1 MHQKLVT
8 RCTSVRY
15 VCFSMRVWPWIGWF
29 LKKVSV
35 ITRSPLY
42 SMSAIDRFDCICFK
56 NNAQIP
62 FSVPKHFW
70 ELASYVSLNFVY
82 LICRKRDFP
91 VKAKTFSDFQ
101 YFLTYARPFNGIFS
115 YSKIE
120 IPGIYMFKV
129 DKNCRRGAYFTEFL
143 MFLLLTLNII
153 FPSDIYILY
162 VNVRWEYSALQQK
175 SLCFYSSLLGYSK
188 K

>member
-1 MHQKLVT
+1 MKNSVEKLVNDFHVEVGKCIKNWS
-8 RCTSVRY
+8 RGAQVSAMY
-15 VCFSMRVWPWIGWF
+15 VFLWEFDRELAGS
-29 LKKVSV
+29 LKK
-35 ITRSPLY
+35 
-42 SMSAIDRFDCICFK
+42 
-56 NNAQIP
+56 IP

-129 DKNCRRGAYFTEFL
+129 DKNCLRGAYFTEFL

-153 FPSDIYILY
+153 FISDIYILY